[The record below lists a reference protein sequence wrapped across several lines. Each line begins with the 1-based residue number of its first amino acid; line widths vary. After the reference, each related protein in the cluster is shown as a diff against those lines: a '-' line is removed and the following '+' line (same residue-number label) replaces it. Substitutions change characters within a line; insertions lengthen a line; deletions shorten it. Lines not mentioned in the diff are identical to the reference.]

1 MNPRFIVSTLLEDL
15 PGVDQQTLDKI
26 MGIILNVVD
35 RVKSGNP
42 QVDRPR
48 FEQEVNPLLS
58 EWGIQFKSNDP
69 ILMKHGPP
77 ARAGVDGVI
86 VATPKR
92 INRDEFAY
100 VREILSHEL
109 VHGDQI
115 SRAMLTGNAA
125 KMVGS
130 AEKRMMP
137 HGTLDYAKYHT
148 DPHEVTA
155 YARSAVDKMRR
166 SRMDRAG
173 ALAAIKAGH
182 TNHMLKGMD
191 PKNKAYK
198 RFLKHAAGYAQ
209 QLPEQ

>member
-1 MNPRFIVSTLLEDL
+1 MNPRFIVSSLLEDL

-26 MGIILNVVD
+26 MALILGVVD

-48 FEQEVNPLLS
+48 FEQEVNPLLTP
-58 EWGIQFKSNDP
+58 WGIQFKSDDE

-77 ARAGVDGVI
+77 ARAGIDGVVI
-86 VATPKR
+86 TTPRR

-100 VREILSHEL
+100 IREILSHEL

-130 AEKRMMP
+130 AERRMMP
-137 HGTLDYAKYHT
+137 GGHLDYVKYHT
-148 DPHEVTA
+148 NPHEVTA
-155 YARSAVDKMRR
+155 YARTAVDKMRR
-166 SRMDRAG
+166 SKMNRVD
-173 ALAAIKAGH
+173 ALRAIKAGY
-182 TNHMLKGMD
+182 TNNMLKGMD
-191 PKNKAYK
+191 PKDKAYK
-198 RFLKHAAGYAQ
+198 RYLKHAAGYAQ
-209 QLPEQ
+209 QLPDS

>member
-1 MNPRFIVSTLLEDL
+1 MNPRLIVSTLLEVL

-26 MGIILNVVD
+26 MGIILGVVD

-48 FEQEVNPLLS
+48 FEQEVNPLLT
-58 EWGIQFKSNDP
+58 EWGIKFVSNDP

-77 ARAGVDGVI
+77 ARAGIDGVI

-125 KMVGS
+125 KMVDT
-130 AEKRMMP
+130 ANKRMMP
-137 HGTLDYAKYHT
+137 GGQLDYQKYHT

-155 YARSAVDKMRR
+155 YARSAIDRLRR
-166 SRMDRAG
+166 QKATRSQ
-173 ALAAIKAGH
+173 ALQILRSQPVSQ
-182 TNHMLKGMD
+182 LKHA
-191 PKNKAYK
+191 PKSHK
-198 RFLKHAAGYAQ
+198 RFLKHAAGYAE

>member
-1 MNPRFIVSTLLEDL
+1 MNPRLIVSTLLEDL
-15 PGVDQQTLDKI
+15 PGVDQKTLDEI
-26 MGIILNVVD
+26 MGIILGVVD

-48 FEQEVNPLLS
+48 FEQEVNPLLTK
-58 EWGIQFKSNDP
+58 WGIQFKSNDE

-77 ARAGVDGVI
+77 ARAGIDGVI

-100 VREILSHEL
+100 IREILSHEL

-115 SRAMLTGNAA
+115 SRAMMTGNAA
-125 KMVGS
+125 QMVAS

-137 HGTLDYAKYHT
+137 HGQLDYDKYKT

-155 YARSAVDKMRR
+155 YARSAIDKLRR
-166 SRMDRAG
+166 Q
-173 ALAAIKAGH
+173 KA
-182 TNHMLKGMD
+182 TRSQAMQVLRTQPVSQLKHA
-191 PKNKAYK
+191 PKSHK

-209 QLPEQ
+209 QLPEE